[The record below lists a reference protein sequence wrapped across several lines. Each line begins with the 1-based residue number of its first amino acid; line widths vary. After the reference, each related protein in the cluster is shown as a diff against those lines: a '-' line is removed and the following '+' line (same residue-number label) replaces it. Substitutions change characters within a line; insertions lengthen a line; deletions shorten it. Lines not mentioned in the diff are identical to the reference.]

1 MAGVTPD
8 PTEQYIEK
16 LKRQYGKDWISKS
29 TGVTA
34 QSRAIFES
42 PDAWRKR
49 EDDGTFSTTVGE
61 EKAKLEKAGETAAQ
75 RIKYSLDIPYEKRQE
90 LIDQIN
96 RATRGEQANVDKS
109 FWDKIT
115 EVATSRVIAPFI
127 GNFKAAAAPA
137 DKTELI
143 PFKKE
148 VSTLWSRSRD
158 VQKIAQSGLKE
169 LQDLQTQLEKKG
181 PLGYAASS
189 AVETLG
195 GGIPRLANAM
205 RDIAGYSAK
214 SPEFKRIAEEK
225 GDDLK
230 PSLDDFIMQ
239 VKDPDW
245 AWRNSVYSA
254 SIKER
259 GKGWQ
264 ENLKDLD
271 IPLPKTDVDIEVG
284 QLAARLPAF
293 ITDVGVDIAT
303 DPLSYVT
310 GVGEVA
316 YIGKAGRTLLAEKF
330 ATTEMLAKYPQ
341 LAGKTNEI
349 LRLGQW
355 AIPKEIR
362 LAEGINSGI
371 RIAGSPIAGTDNIAM
386 MVGKPLSMV
395 RAKVA
400 DYASASRLGDV
411 LGKYGTRKSIVE
423 LANAGKKGI
432 LSNAGVWKATDEEA
446 RRGVAAWSMF
456 QIGKG
461 TTNAEARKAMAGIK
475 KVIKEAQ
482 DTGNANLPEL
492 VEMLGTTP
500 YRLDETQLRLATDFK
515 NWQDS
520 LYKLVQ
526 ERYEQF
532 GLDFGATIKDWSWLD
547 DYVHHTMTREAR
559 DFLRSEAGKFARG
572 SLRNGDFTLDEIL
585 NVGRPLRHR
594 KLVVG
599 NKFMGEE
606 VTQGT
611 ITEMN
616 TIFKRV
622 TGTDINFFETNV
634 ATVAE
639 SYANSM
645 AKMLGREAFTR
656 RGMAFGGD
664 IAQRLIKVD
673 VPDPELSAALKKSL
687 GEWRAVRA
695 GLRGEVASA
704 YNGLEKW
711 VREGVREAERIVN
724 KQARETTTNEA
735 SIKTAVARLT
745 KLEADLVE
753 ARNAADAVEVT
764 LRGEFD
770 TQHAVLLSEVQNLRM
785 ALETGNA
792 DMALQREVLQNAYM
806 AMYPNA
812 KKIPD
817 DVDVLAD
824 RIIRARGG
832 AASKEVRLIEDEIT
846 KISTKLDDVD
856 PKSPEYVALTNR
868 EAELKELLNGY
879 NVASENALRQD
890 YALDTPFLFIDDSEL
905 LLTGQQVPF
914 TMLHS
919 NPRVAG
925 TGKLVG
931 IRALAND
938 EILDSR
944 TFEGVTHIFGARSM
958 GESLADQMDLAGI
971 DSTLYREVLDRHMA
985 GLAVDPTFR
994 NQYPDLA
1001 GLMYQF
1007 DDVANIASVE
1017 SDTAKMLYE
1026 NLVDNMVGVAV
1037 RAGLQNPEVVG
1048 RQMVDS
1054 ALGDLAAAAEEVG
1067 FAKGIMLPADLFN
1080 EGAAVDDIV
1089 VLRSPDYAPTP
1100 SPQATA
1106 EVLSADNKIL
1116 QSVLRSDFSAASAQ
1130 TADDLQTVK
1139 HALSLFDEQ
1148 RNEIRRSIKALNAS
1162 RAGKIGAAK
1171 KRVTKAEAAK
1181 LVAERV
1187 RTGEV
1192 QVVVGGKK
1200 VRLNRAQI
1208 EKQLERST
1216 KQENK
1221 LRANLERTVAQARG
1235 QVRVDGRTVPT
1246 LERTVRTT
1254 GEHVAVLF
1262 DQQRA
1267 LKAWEG
1273 GLGEQLKADINAFGQ
1288 ALSEMPAKGA
1298 AGDATRA
1305 WVRRVQR
1312 TIEQSNRIQD
1322 PTVRAAYDRVTTL
1335 LHDAEVG
1342 LHFAEQQVKDLEWT
1356 FDAVRSARLAAN
1368 TIEVALKGWEE
1379 IAGLGVQLPDEIV
1392 KMWKPNVEEIIKQ
1405 LSSQTPLRQEFG
1417 QAWDVINKF
1426 FKTYAIGSVGF
1437 IVRNSYSALFMNG
1450 VAGVSARN
1458 TIDGVKAVRAY
1469 RKYGPNRWLD
1479 SLGITD
1485 DAERLL
1491 YEEAMQARLV
1501 TGNGLFGDL
1510 AEPQIGNTVKEK
1522 VLNNFFTRGIR
1533 RGNEYVEDA
1542 VRFPMALDTL
1552 RKGGTY
1558 TEAVQRISRYHFDYS
1573 DLSKFDE
1580 KMLKV
1585 VPFWIWTT
1593 RNIPSQLANQYMR
1606 PSTYAIW
1613 ENIQQN
1619 MPVDAGITMP
1629 AWIEKYEPLGL
1640 VALGLPSDIVLR
1652 PDLPHQRLAEGIEQI
1667 LNPQRLIGNMY
1678 PSIKIPA
1685 EGYAGRQLGID
1696 VGPFKEEQ
1704 RVAKGLEKPIAD
1716 LMSIIPFVERGVG
1729 RNAEGQRTISDFASY
1744 AVGNFVPPIGTA
1756 QRLSG
1761 GRLGGKD
1768 TLAERQLS
1776 SVANW
1781 FGIPLQE
1788 VKEVQERG
1796 ELIKR
1801 QFDVKDLVAELVRKG
1816 YVPKKD

>member
-1 MAGVTPD
+1 MAAVTPD
-8 PTEQYIEK
+8 PTEQYIAK
-16 LKRQYGKDWISKS
+16 LKRQYGKDWLSKS
-29 TGVTA
+29 LGVTS
-34 QSRAIFES
+34 QSRAIYEN
-42 PDAWRKR
+42 PNAWRKR
-49 EDDGTFSTTVGE
+49 IGDGTYDTTVNE
-61 EKAKLEKAGETAAQ
+61 EKAKLEKAASTASQ

-90 LIDQIN
+90 LIAEIN
-96 RATRGEQANVDKS
+96 KASQGEKANVDKS

-115 EVATSRVIAPFI
+115 EIATSRVISPFI
-127 GNFKAAAAPA
+127 GNFKAGISPA

-148 VSTLWSRSRD
+148 VATVWSGTRKA
-158 VQKIAQSGLKE
+158 QKIAQSGLKE
-169 LQDLQTQLEKKG
+169 IQDLQTQLKKKG
-181 PLGYAASS
+181 PLGAGAAE
-189 AVETLG
+189 AVGLVA
-195 GGIPRLANAM
+195 GGIPKLANAM
-205 RDIAGYSAK
+205 QSIAGYSAN
-214 SPEFKRIAEEK
+214 SEEFKRIAEEK
-225 GDDLK
+225 GDKLN
-230 PSLDDFIMQ
+230 PSFDEFIMQ
-239 VKDPDW
+239 IKDPDW
-245 AWRNSVYSA
+245 AWRNSVYSQ

-259 GKGWQ
+259 SKAWQ

-293 ITDVGVDIAT
+293 ITDVGVDVAT

-330 ATTEMLAKYPQ
+330 ATTEMVARYPQ

-362 LAEGINSGI
+362 LAEGINSGV

-386 MVGKPLSMV
+386 MVGKPLSIV
-395 RAKVA
+395 RAKIA
-400 DYASASRLGDV
+400 DYAAATRLGDV
-411 LGKYGTRKSIVE
+411 LGKYGTRKSIIE

-432 LSNAGVWKATDEEA
+432 LSEANSWKATDEEA
-446 RRGVAAWSMF
+446 RRGVAAWSMRM
-456 QIGKG
+456 IGKG
-461 TTNAEARKAMAGIK
+461 TTNEEARKAAAAVKPI
-475 KVIKEAQ
+475 IQEAQ
-482 DTGNANLPEL
+482 KTGNRNLPEL
-492 VEMLGTTP
+492 VEMLGTAP
-500 YRLDETQLRLATDFK
+500 YRLDETQLKLATDFK

-526 ERYEQF
+526 ERYEKF
-532 GLDFGATIKDWSWLD
+532 GLDFGSTIKDWSWLD
-547 DYVHHTMTREAR
+547 GYVHHTMTREAR
-559 DFLRSEAGKFARG
+559 DFLRSKAGDVARG
-572 SLRNGDFTLDEIL
+572 ALRNGDFTLDEIL

-594 KLVVG
+594 KLVAG
-599 NKFMGEE
+599 EEFMGVE
-606 VTQGT
+606 VKQGT

-616 TIFKRV
+616 DIFKRV
-622 TGTDINFFETNV
+622 TGTDINFFETDV
-634 ATVAE
+634 AVVAE

-664 IAQRLIKVD
+664 VAQKLIKVD
-673 VPDPELSAALKKSL
+673 VPDSKLAETLKKSL
-687 GEWRAVRA
+687 VEWRSVRA
-695 GLRGEVASA
+695 GLRGDVAAS

-724 KQARETTTNEA
+724 KQARETATNEN
-735 SIKTAVARLT
+735 SIKVAVERLR

-753 ARNAADAVEVT
+753 ARNAADTVEMAM
-764 LRGEFD
+764 RGEFD
-770 TQHAVLLSEVQNLRM
+770 TQHAVLLSEVQNLRV

-792 DMALQREVLQNAYM
+792 DMAVQREILQNTYM

-824 RIIRARGG
+824 RIVRARGG

-905 LLTGQQVPF
+905 LLTSQQVPF
-914 TMLHS
+914 TMLRS
-919 NPRVAG
+919 NPRSAG

-958 GESLADQMDLAGI
+958 GEALADQMDLAGI

-985 GLAVDPTFR
+985 GLAVDPQFR
-994 NQYPDLA
+994 NQYPDLS

-1007 DDVANIASVE
+1007 DDVANISSVE

-1037 RAGLQNPEVVG
+1037 RAGIANPEVAG

-1067 FAKGIMLPADLFN
+1067 FAKGIMLPADLFD
-1080 EGAAVDDIV
+1080 EGAALDDIV
-1089 VLRSPDYAPTP
+1089 VLRSPDYSP
-1100 SPQATA
+1100 SPSPAPTA
-1106 EVLSADNKIL
+1106 EVLSADNKVL

-1130 TADDLQTVK
+1130 TADDLETVK
-1139 HALSLFDEQ
+1139 HALTLFDEQ

-1181 LVAERV
+1181 LVSERV

-1221 LRANLERTVAQARG
+1221 LRTNLERTVAQARG
-1235 QVRVDGRTVPT
+1235 QVRVDGRTVAG
-1246 LERTVRTT
+1246 LERNVRTT

-1288 ALSEMPAKGA
+1288 ALSEMPPKGA

-1305 WVRRVQR
+1305 WARRVQA
-1312 TIEQSNRIQD
+1312 TIEQSNRIKD
-1322 PTVRAAYDRVTTL
+1322 PKLRAAYDRVTTL

-1356 FDAVRSARLAAN
+1356 WDAVRHARLAAD
-1368 TIEVALKGWEE
+1368 TIEVAMRGWEE
-1379 IAGLGVQLPDEIV
+1379 IAGLGVQLPDEVV
-1392 KMWKPNVEEIIKQ
+1392 KMWKPNLEDIVKQ
-1405 LSSQTPLRQEFG
+1405 LSSQTPLRQEAG
-1417 QAWDVINKF
+1417 RVLDVIHKF

-1437 IVRNSYSALFMNG
+1437 IARNAYSALFMNG
-1450 VAGVSARN
+1450 VAGVAGSA
-1458 TIDGVKAVRAY
+1458 TIDGIQAVRAY

-1479 SLGITD
+1479 ALGITD

-1491 YEEAMQARLV
+1491 YEEAMRARLV

-1510 AEPQIGNTVKEK
+1510 AEPQVGGTVTEK
-1522 VLNNFFTRGIR
+1522 LLNNKFTRGIR

-1552 RKGGTY
+1552 RKGGSY
-1558 TEAVQRISRYHFDYS
+1558 SEAVQRISRYHFDYS
-1573 DLSKFDE
+1573 DLSRFDE
-1580 KMLKV
+1580 KMLRM

-1619 MPVDAGITMP
+1619 LPVDAGITMP
-1629 AWIEKYEPLGL
+1629 AWIDKYEPLGL
-1640 VALGLPSDIVLR
+1640 VALGLPDDIVLR
-1652 PDLPHQRLAEGIEQI
+1652 PDLPHQRLADSIEQI
-1667 LNPQRLIGNMY
+1667 TNPLRLIGNMY
-1678 PSIKIPA
+1678 PTIKVPA
-1685 EGYAGRQLGID
+1685 EAAFGRQLGID

-1704 RVAKGLEKPIAD
+1704 RVAKGLEKPIAEV
-1716 LMSIIPFVERGVG
+1716 LALLPFLEKGVG
-1729 RNAEGQRTISDFASY
+1729 RNAQGQRTISDFANY
-1744 AVGNFVPPIGTA
+1744 AVASFAPPVGTL

-1768 TLAERQLS
+1768 TLSERQLS

-1788 VKEVQERG
+1788 VKDVQQRG
-1796 ELIKR
+1796 EIIKR
-1801 QFDVKDLVAELVRKG
+1801 QFDIKDLVAELVRKG